1 MNTEVHTRSDSLIS
15 TSQSLAALRRKQ
27 QRFTALLFLLL
38 TGCHSIVTHTVTPTF
53 ETDPITDTKD
63 AADDSV
69 ILASPNGKQ
78 VAIIG
83 TNKRRG
89 IELYSIEGRKLAQR
103 NNGRLNNVD
112 AITSSIPHIFN
123 VAVSNRTSRSIDIYT
138 IDIQTHSIKK
148 IRSIPL
154 SMDEPYG
161 LCTSR
166 AAIYVGNKDGLV
178 QSWTWDGKGPTSE
191 YRLASQT
198 EGCVVDRNE
207 SYLYVGEEER
217 GIWQFDLSTG
227 KRQLVF
233 PIDNK
238 WLTADVEGIDIYQ
251 RDNKNYLIA
260 SSQGNNTYTTF
271 DLDTLKPLLRFQIG
285 ENNQLGIDGTE
296 DTDGVS
302 IHAGPIQN
310 FPLGLLVVQDGY
322 NMSIEGEKD
331 NQNFKVIDWRLI
343 QSLIDNTKQHKSDIS
358 PDRLASAATPP
369 SPLP

>member
-1 MNTEVHTRSDSLIS
+1 MNTEVPTRSDSLIS
-15 TSQSLAALRRKQ
+15 TSESLAALRRKQ

-53 ETDPITDTKD
+53 ETDPITDAKD

-103 NNGRLNNVD
+103 NDGRLNNVA
-112 AITSSIPHIFN
+112 AITSAIPHIFN

-233 PIDNK
+233 PVDNK

-260 SSQGNNTYTTF
+260 SSQGNDTYTTF
-271 DLDTLKPLLRFQIG
+271 DLETLKPLLRFKI
-285 ENNQLGIDGTE
+285 EESNQLGIDGTE

>member
-103 NNGRLNNVD
+103 NDGRLNNVD

-166 AAIYVGNKDGLV
+166 KAIYVGNKDGLV

-233 PIDNK
+233 PVDNK

-260 SSQGNNTYTTF
+260 SSQGNDTYTTF
-271 DLDTLKPLLRFQIG
+271 DLETLKPLLRFKI
-285 ENNQLGIDGTE
+285 EESNQLGIDGTE

-302 IHAGPIQN
+302 IHAGPIQH

>member
-1 MNTEVHTRSDSLIS
+1 MNTEAHTRSDSLIS
-15 TSQSLAALRRKQ
+15 TSRPLVALRKKQ
-27 QRFTALLFLLL
+27 QAFTALLFPLLI
-38 TGCHSIVTHTVTPTF
+38 GCSSIVTHTVTPSF
-53 ETDPITDTKD
+53 ETDPIADPGD

-78 VAIIG
+78 VAILG

-89 IELYSIEGRKLAQR
+89 IELYSIDGKKLAQYDG
-103 NNGRLNNVD
+103 GRLNNVD
-112 AITSSIPHIFN
+112 AVRRSDLHVFNIAASNRSSI
-123 VAVSNRTSRSIDIYT
+123 AIDIFT
-138 IDIQTHSIKK
+138 VNIQTHSIKK
-148 IRSIPL
+148 RRSIPL

-161 LCTSR
+161 LCTSQK
-166 AAIYVGNKDGLV
+166 AIYVGNKDGLV
-178 QSWTWDGKGPTSE
+178 QSWTWDGEGPTSE

-227 KRQLVF
+227 TKQLVF
-233 PIDNK
+233 PVDNK

-260 SSQGNNTYTTF
+260 SSQGNNTYTIF
-271 DLDTLKPLLRFQIG
+271 DLDILKPLLRFKIG

-302 IHAGPIQN
+302 IHTEPIQN

-322 NMSIEGEKD
+322 NKSIEGGKY
-331 NQNFKVIDWRLI
+331 NQNFKIVDWRLI
-343 QSLIDNTKQHKSDIS
+343 QSLLDNTKQHKSDIS
-358 PDRLASAATPP
+358 PDKLVSAATPP